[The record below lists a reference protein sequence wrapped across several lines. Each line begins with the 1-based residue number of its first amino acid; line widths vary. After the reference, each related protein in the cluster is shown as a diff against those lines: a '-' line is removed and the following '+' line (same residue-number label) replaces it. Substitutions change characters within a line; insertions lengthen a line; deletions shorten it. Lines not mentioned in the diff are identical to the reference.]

1 MSYVVT
7 KTSDHGTS
15 NPIVARLSVQSRQ
28 LMEPFSISE
37 KKKKRVWGLLH
48 DKVQQELLS
57 CYDIWSQILSRKKKI
72 VAKIEETG
80 IQTQSHGR
88 VATIDQIENLKHL
101 AGSFL
106 YSAKSA
112 LRDIKFMICEF
123 YETDAYICKIK
134 AKDLNY
140 KCLKEWAEKKFGEED
155 EFAKLVSEDFDL
167 WIDEVY
173 SKRNAVEHPGGYSGY
188 LEISNFTAAQDPE
201 SKEWKG
207 VLPQWQRNQNQP
219 SSITRDMQITI
230 ENILNFSEDVL
241 VHCLRRAGSMVPV
254 VIYEIEKENRDSD
267 CPIRL
272 RVTLDQEKLKSQQ
285 NGGDDSE

>member
-1 MSYVVT
+1 MGYVVT

-37 KKKKRVWGLLH
+37 EKKKRVWGILH
-48 DKVQQELLS
+48 DKVQHQLLS
-57 CYDIWSQILSRKKKI
+57 CYDIWNQILSRENEI

-101 AGSFL
+101 ASSFL

-123 YETDAYICKIK
+123 YETDAEIIKIK

-140 KCLKEWAEKKFGEED
+140 KSLKEWTKKKFSEEN
-155 EFAKLVSEDFDL
+155 EFTKLVLEDFDL

-173 SKRNAVEHPGGYSGY
+173 SKRNAIEHPGGHSGH
-188 LEISNFTAAQDPE
+188 LEISNFTAVQNPE

-207 VLPQWQRNQNQP
+207 VFPQWQRNQDQP
-219 SSITRDMQITI
+219 SPITRDMQITI
-230 ENILNFSEDVL
+230 ENILDFSEDVL
-241 VHCLRRAGSMVPV
+241 VHCLSKGNSMIPV
-254 VIYEIEKENRDSD
+254 VIYEIQKENRDSE

-272 RVTLDQEKLKSQQ
+272 RT
-285 NGGDDSE
+285 G

>member
-1 MSYVVT
+1 MSYIVS

-28 LMEPFSISE
+28 LMEPFSTSAE
-37 KKKKRVWGLLH
+37 KKKRVWGILH
-48 DKVQQELLS
+48 DKVQQQLLS
-57 CYDIWSQILSRKKKI
+57 CYDIWIQISSKEEKI
-72 VAKIEETG
+72 VAEIEETD

-88 VATIDQIENLKHL
+88 VASIDQIGNLNHL

-106 YSAKSA
+106 YSAKSV

-123 YETDAYICKIK
+123 YEADADICKIK

-140 KCLKEWAEKKFGEED
+140 KDLKKWAGKKFGEED
-155 EFAKLVSEDFDL
+155 EFTRLISEDFDL

-173 SKRNAVEHPGGYSGY
+173 KKRNAFEHPGGYSGH
-188 LEISNFTAAQDPE
+188 LEISNFTAYQNPE

-207 VLPQWQRNQNQP
+207 VFPQWQRNQEQP

-230 ENILNFSEDVL
+230 ENLLEFSEDIL
-241 VHCLRRAGSMVPV
+241 VHCLRKTGSMVPV
-254 VIYEIEKENRDSD
+254 VIYEIQKENRDCD

-272 RVTLDQEKLKSQQ
+272 RATLNQK
-285 NGGDDSE
+285 

>member
-28 LMEPFSISE
+28 LMEHFSISE
-37 KKKKRVWGLLH
+37 EKKKRVWGILH
-48 DKVQQELLS
+48 DKVQQQLLS
-57 CYDIWSQILSRKKKI
+57 CYDIWSQILSREKEI
-72 VAKIEETG
+72 VAKIEENG

-123 YETDAYICKIK
+123 YETDADISKVANKSYQ
-134 AKDLNY
+134 Y
-140 KCLKEWAEKKFGEED
+140 LKQWTKNRFGEED

-173 SKRNAVEHPGGYSGY
+173 SKRNAIEHPGGHSGH
-188 LEISNFTAAQDPE
+188 LEISNFTAAQNPE

-207 VLPQWQRNQNQP
+207 VFPQWQRNQNQP

-241 VHCLRRAGSMVPV
+241 VHCLRKAGSMVPV
-254 VIYEIEKENRDSD
+254 VIYEIQKENRDSD

-272 RVTLDQEKLKSQQ
+272 RVTSDQEKLKSQQ
-285 NGGDDSE
+285 NGRDNSE